1 MVDLMIPNRVFLNGK
16 YDAGKDEEEREKSIE
31 TESEY
36 SEKGDVRIS
45 GGKGIIHNVNID
57 ETN

>member
-1 MVDLMIPNRVFLNGK
+1 MVDLMISNIVFLNGE
-16 YDAGKDEEEREKSIE
+16 DNTGKDVEEREKSIE
-31 TESEY
+31 TEREY
-36 SEKGDVRIS
+36 SEKVDVRIS